1 MYCSTD
7 YSSVYCIECTF
18 TPYMLS
24 PNCTT
29 RETENVNCRE
39 LPQIRHKWQVFAYGP
54 SLNVS
59 INQVPQ
65 LKSAPW
71 GPPRVKVRGGGKGS
85 WTERQIGMLPV
96 VTLLCINK
104 VKCH

>member
-1 MYCSTD
+1 MEEIIYKNLLGYLNT
-7 YSSVYCIECTF
+7 VI
-18 TPYMLS
+18 LS
-24 PNCTT
+24 NG
-29 RETENVNCRE
+29 NN
-39 LPQIRHKWQVFAYGP
+39 
-54 SLNVS
+54 S
-59 INQVPQ
+59 
-65 LKSAPW
+65 W

>member
-1 MYCSTD
+1 MCKVSY
-7 YSSVYCIECTF
+7 IE
-18 TPYMLS
+18 
-24 PNCTT
+24 
-29 RETENVNCRE
+29 
-39 LPQIRHKWQVFAYGP
+39 A
-54 SLNVS
+54 
-59 INQVPQ
+59 
-65 LKSAPW
+65 W